1 MTHSNNNYLLLF
13 SFCKV
18 VQGKEKS
25 IICDFQKEKIK
36 FIPNEMGTVI
46 KMLQKQTFNSVK
58 NQFVEDA
65 DIFNSYIKF
74 LIKEGFVFFSENNDN
89 FVEIEN
95 YWSSPEVINNAIIEY
110 SFENFRLKNILQ
122 ELDDLLT
129 KYIELRFIKFSEEN
143 IPELKEV
150 LEFCKNSVLRSIRIF
165 IPYKSKDLSQ
175 KLINIVK
182 LYPII
187 DCVIFYNSKFNRLV
201 EINNH
206 QTFFIDKTLDDITK
220 ANIDRKF
227 LVNNIDFFYESQN
240 FNPYYNKKVAIK
252 SNGEIKNCI
261 KNKAVFGNLKK
272 NSIKEIISNDEF
284 QKFWHITHDQII
296 DIQDSELRYNFIIT
310 NDLEKIDNEKY
321 KIVI

>member
-150 LEFCKNSVLRSIRIF
+150 LEFCTNSVLRSIRIF

-227 LVNNIDFFYESQN
+227 LVNNIEFFYESQN

-261 KNKAVFGNLKK
+261 KNKVVFGNLKK

-284 QKFWHITHDQII
+284 QKFWYITHDQII
-296 DIQDSELRYNFIIT
+296 DIQDSELRYNCIIT